1 MSIKNWLFSLILLPN
16 ILFGQVSDSL
26 ILSDIQEEDTLEY
39 ERFIETV
46 ENSVFEYYKETWGK
60 ERAYGVI
67 DSLGY
72 EDNERP
78 DVSDSTITARL
89 IALNKTT
96 PFEIEINPDLLR
108 VVRYFI
114 NKRRRFT
121 AICLGRSKLYFPM
134 YEAYLAKYN
143 MPLELR
149 YLSVI
154 ESGLRPQVG
163 SHAGAVGLWQFMYR
177 TGRSRGLHTDSYVD
191 ERMHPEKATDAACQ
205 YLSQLHGLYGDWS
218 MALAAYNAGP
228 GNINKAIRRS
238 GGKMNYWEIRPYM
251 PKETQMYVPNF
262 ISMLYMMTYYAEHN
276 IVPKEPKVYYHD
288 YETDTVCLKQMV
300 RVSYFDSIFD
310 MSDAEFR
317 YLNPVYKTDIIPQTI
332 PKQCITLPNDKI
344 KLFIDLEDS
353 LYGYKQYLDTNNMR
367 VVFLEKKK
375 YHYVKPGETLGSIG
389 LKYDVTITKIKTWNG
404 LKYSKVYPRQKLKI
418 LVKEKQ
424 FVVPTSSTKTTGKST
439 SSSAQKTTP
448 TKAHTYNDGKYKYYT
463 LKSGE
468 SLWTISQKLGIPF
481 ARLQEL
487 NKDLDPKRMQPGD
500 KIRIGTL

>member
-1 MSIKNWLFSLILLPN
+1 MITVLFLMIS
-16 ILFGQVSDSL
+16 VSSMAQQDSL
-26 ILSDIQEEDTLEY
+26 NKIEINPEDTLEY

-60 ERAYGVI
+60 ERAYEVI

-72 EDNERP
+72 EPKERP
-78 DVSDSTITARL
+78 VVSDSLITARL
-89 IALNKTT
+89 LALDKTT
-96 PFEIEINPDLLR
+96 PFQIEINADLIK

-134 YEAYLAKYN
+134 YEEYLAKHN

-163 SHAGAVGLWQFMYR
+163 SRAGAVGLWQFMYR

-191 ERMHPEKATDAACQ
+191 ERMHPEKATEAACQ

-218 MALAAYNAGP
+218 LALAAYNAGP

-238 GGKMNYWEIRPYM
+238 GGKMNYWDIRPFM

-276 IVPKEPKVYYHD
+276 ITPKQSDIFYHD
-288 YETDTVCLKQMV
+288 YETDTVCLNQMS
-300 RVSYFDSIFD
+300 RVSFFDSIFD
-310 MSDAEFR
+310 MTDAEFR
-317 YLNPVYKTDIIPQTI
+317 YLNPVYKTDIIPETE
-332 PKQCITLPNDKI
+332 PKQCITLPTDKI
-344 KLFIDLEDS
+344 KIFIDLEDS
-353 LYGYKQYLDTNNMR
+353 LYGYQKYLDTNGMR
-367 VVFLEKKK
+367 TVFLEKKK

-389 LKYDVTITKIKTWNG
+389 LKHDVTITKIKTWNG
-404 LKYSKVYPRQKLKI
+404 LKYSKVYPGQKLKI
-418 LVKEKQ
+418 LKPEKQ
-424 FVVPTSSTKTTGKST
+424 FVAATSSTKSTAKST
-439 SSSAQKTTP
+439 SSSIQKTTP
-448 TKAHTYNDGKYKYYT
+448 AKTYTYKDGNYKYYT

-468 SLWTISQKLGIPF
+468 SLWTVSQKLGIPF

-500 KIRIGTL
+500 KIRVGTV